1 MASKRRRTQPT
12 EYNREALIRSKRY
25 AAYQP
30 DFLRAVLS
38 KDTYTL
44 EEADKAV
51 NEFFNTE
58 KE

>member
-12 EYNREALIRSKRY
+12 EYTREALLSAKRY

-30 DFLRAVLS
+30 DFLRAILT

>member
-30 DFLRAVLS
+30 DFLRAVLN
-38 KDTYTL
+38 KETHTL

>member
-1 MASKRRRTQPT
+1 MASKRRRTPPT

-25 AAYQP
+25 ATYQP

-38 KDTYTL
+38 KETYTL

-51 NEFFNTE
+51 SEFFNTE